1 MYRSALGDFATRE
14 AEEFYLAVM
23 RRMTPEQKWRAAIE
37 LWELAVEFA
46 RAGVRSSHPGWSEM
60 QVQNEVARR
69 ILEMNGTTARLP
81 VPGH

>member
-1 MYRSALGDFATRE
+1 MYRSVLGDFASRE

-46 RAGVRSSHPGWSEM
+46 RAGVRSSHPDWPEV
-60 QVQNEVARR
+60 QVRNEVTRR
-69 ILEMNGTTARLP
+69 ILESHGTTARLP
-81 VPGH
+81 VPNH